1 MMSLH
6 GSQNPQGSSHSIWT
20 ESSLSPPL
28 PCRLLAEQ
36 IHGPPKGR
44 TGPRSP
50 PWKVCGHVLL
60 PLQVPVL
67 ALTLPWSRVINHRP
81 PIHLRTECPAPPYG
95 SVLSK
100 HVGWRPHV
108 TDQASGSVHWAV
120 GLV

>member
-36 IHGPPKGR
+36 IHCPHKGR

-67 ALTLPWSRVINHRP
+67 ALT
-81 PIHLRTECPAPPYG
+81 PAPCRG
-95 SVLSK
+95 AELLTIA
-100 HVGWRPHV
+100 RPSISTLNAQPHHM
-108 TDQASGSVHWAV
+108 A
-120 GLV
+120 LF